1 MWFFPPPGRVNVNCC
16 RGVWTPR
23 RWVVEVTLFDKPA
36 VRLPEA
42 YWVRFN
48 VPGLLRLFADK
59 TGERVDLLDVVPG
72 GARRQH
78 GVGDSVELLTEA
90 GTLRIRPEQ
99 AFLLNVG
106 KEMGLSYSTEPPDLS
121 GGVQF
126 CLFNNFWNTNFHTW
140 YEGTVPYRFTVDWFP
155 AQP

>member
-1 MWFFPPPGRVNVNCC
+1 MGR
-16 RGVWTPR
+16 
-23 RWVVEVTLFDKPA
+23 K
-36 VRLPEA
+36 
-42 YWVRFN
+42 
-48 VPGLLRLFADK
+48 
-59 TGERVDLLDVVPG
+59 G

-106 KEMGLSYSTEPPDLS
+106 KEMGLSYGTEPPDLS

-126 CLFNNFWNTNFHTW
+126 CLFNNFWGTNFRMW
-140 YEGTVPYRFTVDWFP
+140 CEGSMTFRFTVEWFP